1 MSHGTLT
8 NVMERIAAATPSSNI
23 VVFKSDKPGCLD
35 ARFGAT
41 VHGVNAEHEPG
52 FIGRFDATMD
62 QHGIKNLLQDNLG

>member
-23 VVFKSDKPGCLD
+23 VVFKSSKPGCLD
-35 ARFGAT
+35 ARFGGT
-41 VHGVNAEHEPG
+41 VHGANAEQEPG

-62 QHGIKNLLQDNLG
+62 QHIIRDLLRDNLA